1 MIKALNIKWHKI
13 SIRLQKEL
21 KKEEEPTTRYKTQ
34 PIKGKTISFSSDDTM
49 EGIIYFLNQENN
61 NKIEE
66 KINFSSSGL
75 YYGNNE
81 NHFPQVPRF
90 ILELLFFNH
99 VFLLKKR
106 KKIG

>member
-66 KINFSSSGL
+66 KINEQID
-75 YYGNNE
+75 NE
-81 NHFPQVPRF
+81 IDKYENDYQN
-90 ILELLFFNH
+90 E
-99 VFLLKKR
+99 K
-106 KKIG
+106 